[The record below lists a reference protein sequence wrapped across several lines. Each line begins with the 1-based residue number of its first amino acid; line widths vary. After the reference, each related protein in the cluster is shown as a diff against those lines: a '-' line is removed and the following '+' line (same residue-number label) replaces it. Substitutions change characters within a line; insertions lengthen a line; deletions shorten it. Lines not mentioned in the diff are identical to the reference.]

1 MSGSLSDRLE
11 VTVPAQAAGLGELR
25 AAVDEFARRH
35 GADEDA
41 RDAIVLAI
49 NEACSNVVRH
59 AYGPDGGPLHLK
71 ARARGEFI
79 QVLVS
84 DNGTPVADPTGP
96 GAGLGLRIIKELA
109 DDVDIEGPGRFGT
122 KVRATFSLKGAR
134 ARHQELPDLD
144 DLN

>member
-1 MSGSLSDRLE
+1 MSDSLSDRLE
-11 VTVPAQAAGLGELR
+11 VTVRAEPARLRELR
-25 AAVDEFARRH
+25 AVVDEFASRH
-35 GADEDA
+35 GADRDA
-41 RDAIVLAI
+41 RDAIVLAV
-49 NEACSNVVRH
+49 NEACANVVRH
-59 AYGPDGGPLHLK
+59 AYGPQGGPLHLK

-96 GAGLGLRIIKELA
+96 GAGLGLRIINGLA
-109 DDVDIEGPGRFGT
+109 DDVDIEGPGRSGT
-122 KVRATFSLKGAR
+122 KLRATFSLKGAQ